1 MSRKIVKFDHEIR
14 ESIRLGVQILSK
26 AVRTTMGP
34 RGKTVLIERPGQH
47 PIVTKDG
54 VTVAQAVNL
63 SKKFQNLGVQ
73 VVKEA
78 AARSAEE
85 AGDGTTTATVL
96 THAILEQGLRMISSG
111 KDSVQLRKSI
121 EKAVVDLL
129 EILKKNS
136 KDISN
141 DEELK
146 QIAMVS
152 CNGEELIANLIVEAL
167 KSVGEDG
174 SILVEEAKG
183 YKSEL
188 TIVEGVR
195 INRGFLSPYFVNDTD
210 RMACQFDNPYIF
222 IANKKI
228 DSIKDIIKP
237 LEVVLDT
244 GKPILVIAN
253 ELDNEAIS
261 GLVVNKT
268 KGNLKVCAI
277 KSPGFGSSQLEMLN
291 DISCLTGAK
300 VFGYSDDVSDLKIE
314 DLGTCKKVL
323 ISRDS
328 SLFLCND
335 DVKSK
340 VKKRIHT
347 LKKRLEDGMLENEEV
362 SAIKYRIHQLTGGIA
377 ILRIG
382 AATEAEMIERRDR
395 VDDALHATRA
405 AMQEGIVSGG
415 GVALVTASGLISSK
429 SEEDNAGY
437 TIIKKACLEPM
448 NQIVRNSGLSAD
460 LIVGKILE
468 KNDADY
474 GYDAREEKFGNMFEL
489 GIIDPLKV
497 VRCAI
502 QNASSAASLLLTSEC
517 AMVEIDEN
525 DK

>member
-1 MSRKIVKFDHEIR
+1 MSRKIIKFDHEIR
-14 ESIRLGVQILSK
+14 DSIRKGVNILAK

-34 RGKTVLIERPGQH
+34 KGKTVLIERPGHH

-54 VTVAQAVNL
+54 VTVAQAINL
-63 SKKFQNLGVQ
+63 SKRFQNLGVQ

-78 AARSAEE
+78 AARSADE

-96 THAILEQGLRMISSG
+96 AHAILEQGFRMISSG

-121 EKAVVDLL
+121 DKAVDDLL
-129 EILKKNS
+129 EALKNNS
-136 KDISN
+136 KVISS

-146 QIAMVS
+146 QIALVS
-152 CNGEELIANLIVEAL
+152 CNGEELVADLIVEAL
-167 KSVGEDG
+167 KAVGEDG

-183 YKSEL
+183 FQSEL
-188 TIVEGVR
+188 TIVEGVQV
-195 INRGFLSPYFVNDTD
+195 NRGYLSPYFANDNDKMT
-210 RMACQFDNPYIF
+210 CHFDNPFVF

-237 LEVVLDT
+237 LDVVLDT

-253 ELDNEAIS
+253 ELDNEAIN

-277 KSPGFGSSQLEMLN
+277 KSPGFGNSRLEMLH

-300 VFGYSDDVSDLKIE
+300 VFGVSDDINDVTID

-340 VKKRIHT
+340 VRKRIQV
-347 LKKRLEDGMLENEEV
+347 LKERLEEGVLENEEV
-362 SAIKYRIHQLTGGIA
+362 KALKFRIHQLTGGIA
-377 ILRIG
+377 ILRVG

-415 GVALVTASGLISSK
+415 GVALVSASKLISSEC
-429 SEEDNAGY
+429 EEDNAGY
-437 TIIKKACLEPM
+437 TIIKNACLEPM
-448 NQIVRNSGLSAD
+448 KQIVSNSGLSAD

-468 KNDADY
+468 KNKTFY
-474 GYDAREEKFGNMFEL
+474 GYDARTEQFGDMFEL

-497 VRCAI
+497 VRCAM
-502 QNASSAASLLLTSEC
+502 QNASSAAALLLTSEC
-517 AMVEIDEN
+517 AMVENDEN
-525 DK
+525 HE